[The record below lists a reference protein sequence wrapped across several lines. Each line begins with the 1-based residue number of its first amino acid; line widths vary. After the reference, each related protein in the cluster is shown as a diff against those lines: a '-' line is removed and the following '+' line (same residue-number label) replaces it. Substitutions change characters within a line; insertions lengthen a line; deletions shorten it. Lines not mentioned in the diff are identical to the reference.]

1 MPCSAT
7 AEDLALSTA
16 RVAIAEAA
24 AAAKLHRA
32 YTGIGSFGIKMR
44 PQTDTY

>member
-16 RVAIAEAA
+16 RVAIAEA